1 MELKIKRVCDKE
13 GNQNQRTSDKL
24 QRLDALR
31 ELQQLRASAVTTQ
44 LRILTPQLTQNLDS
58 PCTATVIH

>member
-1 MELKIKRVCDKE
+1 MELKIKRVCDQE
-13 GNQNQRTSDKL
+13 GNQNQRTSDNL

-44 LRILTPQLTQNLDS
+44 MRILTVQLIGILTTLAQQL
-58 PCTATVIH
+58 